1 MKKFSKKMH
10 KNIETIAKDS
20 LDEMTNYNWPGNVRE
35 LEHVIEKA
43 VILAEEKTLR
53 VSIEKSN
60 NYSIDTETFNSPL
73 FMTLKELESQHIL
86 KVLKHC
92 NGKIRGEDGA
102 ANILDIKPTTLE
114 SRLKRLGIRKEYVLY
129 NE

>member
-1 MKKFSKKMH
+1 MH
-10 KNIETIAKDS
+10 KTIQTIAKDS
-20 LDEMTNYNWPGNVRE
+20 IDEMMNYKWPGNVRE

-43 VILAEEKTLR
+43 VILAEDETLR
-53 VSIEKSN
+53 VSIEKSS
-60 NYSIDTETFNSPL
+60 NYSIDTETISSPR
-73 FMTLKELESQHIL
+73 FKTLKELKSQHIL

-92 NGKIRGEDGA
+92 KGKIRGEDGA

-114 SRLKRLGIRKEYVLY
+114 SRLKRLGIRKEYVLS